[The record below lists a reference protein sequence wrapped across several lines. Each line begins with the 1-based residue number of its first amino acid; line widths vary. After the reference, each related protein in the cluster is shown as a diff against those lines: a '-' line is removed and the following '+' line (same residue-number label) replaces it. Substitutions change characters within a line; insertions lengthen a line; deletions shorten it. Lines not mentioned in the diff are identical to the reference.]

1 MSQGTSSC
9 RKDIP
14 VLTIDSLFGAGM
26 RYVVPMYQRSF
37 AWTKSELEQLIED
50 ICCSTL
56 PEYFLGSLVVA
67 QRQGEYEVV
76 DGQQRLTA
84 LFLILCA
91 LEQGMSGPLPLT
103 YDCRKNAQKT
113 LEYFANKS
121 NWKADGDFYHLYAE
135 ELNAFDEGIYEGMQA
150 IHDVFCSADF
160 KDKTERSSF
169 GILDLASEK
178 QCNTYEIF
186 KKQLSKVRILRIQ
199 VPEGTD
205 LNLYFERMN
214 TRAEQL
220 EQADIIKARLMST
233 IDNETQAKLFA
244 SIWNACSDMNGFVQ
258 MGFDT
263 KIRQKLFSGEWTR
276 LDIDKLA
283 SELTPSDGASQ
294 TDQTQG
300 LNLTSGDET
309 PKTLMQLLDGRGTEL
324 IPSYR
329 IESGS
334 RGEESNAHFLSIIS
348 FPVFLLHVM
357 KVFVKHECKFD
368 LDVTDALQRELDDTK
383 LVSIYEE
390 MHKCFN
396 QQDDI
401 EIKNE
406 SRSFAIKFI
415 QYLLTLRYLFDKYIV
430 KRELLEIN
438 GDISSE
444 GKWILYSMY
453 KRTNKSD
460 NEIQYRTAPTPDS
473 QFESKE
479 SAKSNEQTVL
489 NSEANSANKRCLMI
503 EACLRVAN
511 TSPRSMHWITKI
523 LDYLYA
529 KFQNK
534 ELIELNEI
542 ASIAESIAANDVKKY
557 LDDWRDPGDSR
568 PYSSGL
574 ATPHIVFH
582 FLDYLLWKEDPTEA
596 EATKFEFKFR
606 NSIEH
611 WYPQHLSKDVGEI
624 WPREE
629 GVDDFGNLC
638 IVTTSTNSKFSNQ
651 SPGQK
656 VQNDTLIEDASLKLK
671 RMAQMTKQV
680 SRSNQSPV
688 LAEWSENYLDHQK
701 QMISLL
707 ERACC

>member
-1 MSQGTSSC
+1 MSQETSSGM
-9 RKDIP
+9 KDIP
-14 VLTIDSLFGAGM
+14 VLSIDRLFDDGM
-26 RYVVPMYQRSF
+26 CYVVPMYQRSF

-56 PEYFLGSLVVA
+56 SEYFLGSLVVA

-91 LEQGMSGPLPLT
+91 LEQGWKGPLPLT
-103 YDCRKNAQKT
+103 YDCRKKAQKT
-113 LEYFANKS
+113 LEFFANKA
-121 NWKADGDFYHLYAE
+121 NWTDDGDFYHLNLE
-135 ELNAFDEGIYEGMQA
+135 ELNAFDMGIYVGMQA
-150 IHDVFCSADF
+150 IRDFFRSADF
-160 KDKTERSSF
+160 KVKAERF
-169 GILDLASEK
+169 AGIQDLASEK
-178 QCNTYEIF
+178 KCDTYEIF

-220 EQADIIKARLMST
+220 EQTDIIKARLMST
-233 IDNETQAKLFA
+233 IGNESQAKLFA

-258 MGFDT
+258 MGFNPEMRT
-263 KIRQKLFSGEWTR
+263 KLFCGEWTQ
-276 LDIDKLA
+276 LNVNALA
-283 SELTPSDGASQ
+283 CELTPSDVVSQ

-300 LNLTSGDET
+300 SNSTSGDEAS
-309 PKTLMQLLDGRGTEL
+309 KTLMQLLEGPGTEL
-324 IPSYR
+324 IRGYR
-329 IESGS
+329 NNSDSGGDESC
-334 RGEESNAHFLSIIS
+334 AHFLSIIS
-348 FPVFLLHVM
+348 FPVFLLHAM
-357 KVFVKHECKFD
+357 KVFVKRECKLD
-368 LDVTDALQRELDDTK
+368 LDVTDVLQRELDDLK

-390 MHKCFN
+390 MRKCF
-396 QQDDI
+396 DHPEDVD
-401 EIKNE
+401 IKNK
-406 SRSFAIKFI
+406 SRSLAIEFI
-415 QYLLTLRYLFDKYIV
+415 QCLLTLRYLFDKYII
-430 KRELLEIN
+430 KRELLEN
-438 GDISSE
+438 HGGISSE
-444 GKWILYSMY
+444 GKWALHSL
-453 KRTNKSD
+453 KTVTNKSR
-460 NEIQYRTAPTPDS
+460 NGIQHHTAQTPDL

-479 SAKSNEQTVL
+479 SVETKEQSVSNST
-489 NSEANSANKRCLMI
+489 ANSANKRCLMI
-503 EACLRVAN
+503 ESCLRVAN

-523 LDYLYA
+523 LDYLYV

-534 ELIELNEI
+534 ELIELNAI
-542 ASIAESIAANDVKKY
+542 ASIAETLAADEVRKY
-557 LDDWRDPGDSR
+557 LDEWREPQDSR

-596 EATKFEFKFR
+596 EAKKFEFKFR

-624 WPREE
+624 WPRQD

-656 VQNDTLIEDASLKLK
+656 VINKKLIEDASLKLK
-671 RMAQMTKQV
+671 RMAQMTQQV
-680 SRSNQSPV
+680 SRSDPV
-688 LAEWSENYLDHQK
+688 LAEWRENYLEHQK
-701 QMISLL
+701 QMIALL
-707 ERACC
+707 ERSCS